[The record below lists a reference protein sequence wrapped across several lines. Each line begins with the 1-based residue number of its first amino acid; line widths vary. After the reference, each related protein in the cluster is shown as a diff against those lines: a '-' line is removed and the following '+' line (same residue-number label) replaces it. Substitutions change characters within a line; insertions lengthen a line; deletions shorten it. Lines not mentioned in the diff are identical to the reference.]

1 MSDSQTK
8 VMTNV
13 ELLKQDISY
22 GHTYF
27 YRLEYRDAL
36 LVAIK

>member
-1 MSDSQTK
+1 MTESQTK

-13 ELLKQDISY
+13 ELIKQDIYY

-27 YRLEYRDAL
+27 YGLEYRDA
-36 LVAIK
+36 